1 MAVNGFAPC
10 HAGPV
15 TDYKVGGLSAGD
27 YAYQVVAVNA
37 DGQRSASKNEMRVH
51 LDEASQIHSPIAD
64 GAKAEY
70 YLLSGERISYSVRAG
85 IYLKRV
91 VGEVEK

>member
-1 MAVNGFAPC
+1 MAVNGFATC

-51 LDEASQIHSPIAD
+51 LD
-64 GAKAEY
+64 
-70 YLLSGERISYSVRAG
+70 
-85 IYLKRV
+85 
-91 VGEVEK
+91 